1 MGFSIKS
8 SDGKPLSEE
17 ALRRLIEVADGCQ
30 GQPQVWIVFKTA
42 FPYQAVS
49 VHSTEPPAKAAAQ
62 AASDLSYFGPLVP
75 GAAPTGFFGLRKVTG
90 TTFYPLA
97 RQVATVV
104 LLDNK
109 GKEVARLRVTPP
121 GELPDVQNDIE
132 ALMFTPS
139 SIDKYAIPY
148 LSKVLGVAFAAE
160 QRAQWLG
167 SDAAR
172 GAAGSSR

>member
-1 MGFSIKS
+1 MGFSINS

-17 ALRRLIEVADGCQ
+17 ALRRLIEVADGCP
-30 GQPQVWIVFKTA
+30 GQPEVWIVFKTA
-42 FPYQAVS
+42 FPYQAIS
-49 VHSTEPPAKAAAQ
+49 VHSTEPPAQAAAQ
-62 AASDLSYFGPLVP
+62 AAADLSYFGPLVP
-75 GAAPTGFFGLRKVTG
+75 GAAPTSFFGVRKVTG

-104 LLDNK
+104 LLDNT
-109 GKEVARLRVTPP
+109 GNEIASLRVTPP

-139 SIDKYAIPY
+139 SVDKYAIPY

-167 SDAAR
+167 NGPAT

>member
-1 MGFSIKS
+1 M
-8 SDGKPLSEE
+8 
-17 ALRRLIEVADGCQ
+17 
-30 GQPQVWIVFKTA
+30 
-42 FPYQAVS
+42 
-49 VHSTEPPAKAAAQ
+49 
-62 AASDLSYFGPLVP
+62 
-75 GAAPTGFFGLRKVTG
+75 
-90 TTFYPLA
+90 
-97 RQVATVV
+97 ATVV

-109 GKEVARLRVTPP
+109 GKEVASLRVTPP

-167 SDAAR
+167 SGAR
-172 GAAGSSR
+172 